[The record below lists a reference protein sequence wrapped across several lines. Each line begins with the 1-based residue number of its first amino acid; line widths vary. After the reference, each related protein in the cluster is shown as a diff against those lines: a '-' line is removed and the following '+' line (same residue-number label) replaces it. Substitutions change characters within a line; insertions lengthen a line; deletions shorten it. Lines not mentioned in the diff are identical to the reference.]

1 MATRYPLAYDLSPRR
16 VKSGTRWLTLRL
28 ENIGSEEL
36 TGLDVRLHSL
46 DAYGINVY
54 GTGSYITTLPPKKE
68 QVIAFR
74 VAANTTTN
82 VYATVEGWQ
91 SMAPFYWETP
101 DIMIIVGQQVAELLN
116 LFAMTEPYPPLGQ
129 EIKCE
134 ATLRGVTH
142 SKGLRLEF
150 WADTPSDT
158 LEELAT
164 IQVEKLSADETARF
178 AAEFTPQEEGA
189 YTLYA
194 YLYDGV
200 VRIGRKTEYIYV
212 TGTG

>member
-1 MATRYPLAYDLSPRR
+1 MGTRYPLAYELSPRR
-16 VKSGTRWLTLRL
+16 VKPGTRWLTLQL

-36 TGLDVRLHSL
+36 TGLDVRLHAV
-46 DAYGINVY
+46 DPYGISVY
-54 GTGSYITTLPPKKE
+54 GTGSYVTSLPPKKE

-74 VAANTTTN
+74 VSANTTSSL
-82 VYATVEGWQ
+82 YGTVEGWRG
-91 SMAPFYWETP
+91 MAPFYWETP
-101 DIMIIVGQQVAELLN
+101 DMLVMVGQQVAELLN
-116 LFAMTEPYPPLGQ
+116 LFAMTEPYPPRGK

-164 IQVEKLSADETARF
+164 IQVKTLSADETARY
-178 AAEFTPQEEGA
+178 ATAFTPQEEGA
-189 YTLYA
+189 YTIYA

-212 TGTG
+212 TGTE